1 MPRWD
6 VHFNMYVRVEDP
18 EVVRLTARAM
28 ALASVIRGI
37 PLPPYVQ
44 DRIDRLNIMRA
55 VRGTTGIEG
64 TDLTEEEVREVLQAP
79 PTEPVLSG
87 GREREEREVRNAANL
102 MDEVAAYLDQ
112 RPSATLT
119 EDTVRWLHRMVTE
132 GIDYPGN
139 VPGGY
144 RARSVN
150 AGDYQCPE
158 HTLVPGLMAE
168 FTRWFN
174 AGPPQ
179 HWDPV
184 VRAVVAHFYVV
195 SIHPFADG
203 NGRTSRAVESY
214 LLYQSGVNA
223 RGFYSLANYYYRN
236 RPEYIEQLNQARF
249 RFDPDLTPFVR
260 FALVGLV
267 EELELVHG
275 EVIDEVRAIAFRDYS
290 REQLGFDK
298 KIGRPVGERLMALLI
313 GLSRAPVTLKEL
325 REGRHSLSRLYRGV
339 TTKTLTR
346 DIHYLEEAGLVVVAD
361 GVICANLAAM
371 DDFTAQPAQ
380 PQPYPM
386 PRRLL

>member
-6 VHFNMYVRVEDP
+6 VHFNMHVRVDNP
-18 EVVRLTARAM
+18 EIVKLVARAT

-37 PLPPYVQ
+37 PIPPHVQ
-44 DRIDRLNIMRA
+44 RRIDRLNIMRA

-64 TDLTEEEVREVLQAP
+64 TELTEEEVQEVLEAS

-102 MDEVAAYLDQ
+102 MGEVASYLDQ
-112 RPSATLT
+112 RPNAPLT

-144 RARSVN
+144 RARNVN
-150 AGDYQCPE
+150 AGDYQCPD
-158 HTLVPGLMAE
+158 HSMVPDLTSE
-168 FTRWFN
+168 FIRWLN
-174 AGPPQ
+174 TGEPRR
-179 HWDPV
+179 WDPV
-184 VRAVVAHFYVV
+184 VRAVVAHFYIV

-236 RPEYIEQLNQARF
+236 RPEYIEQLNRARF
-249 RFDPDLTPFVR
+249 QHDPDLTPFVG
-260 FALVGLV
+260 FGLKGLV
-267 EELELVHG
+267 EELELVHQ
-275 EVIDEVRAIAFRDYS
+275 EIIDEVRSIAFRDYA
-290 REQLGFDK
+290 RELLGFDGK
-298 KIGRPVGERLMALLI
+298 LGRPAGERLMTLLI
-313 GLSRAPVTLKEL
+313 GLSRTPVVLKEL
-325 REGRHSLSRLYRGV
+325 REGRHTLSRLYRGV

-346 DIHYLEEAGLVVVAD
+346 DIHYLEEAGLVVVAE
-361 GVICANLAAM
+361 GVINANLAAM
-371 DDFTAQPAQ
+371 DDFTAQPVQ
-380 PQPYPM
+380 LQPYPT
-386 PRRLL
+386 PLRLL